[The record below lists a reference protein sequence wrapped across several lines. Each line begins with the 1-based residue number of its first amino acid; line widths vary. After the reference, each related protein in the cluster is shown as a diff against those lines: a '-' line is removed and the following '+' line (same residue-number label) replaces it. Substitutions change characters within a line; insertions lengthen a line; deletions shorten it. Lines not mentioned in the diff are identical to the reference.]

1 MSSRLTV
8 SNRQNNVKV
17 LVDFVQQWGQER
29 GLSSSRRD
37 TLERAVC
44 GIFQHLVSHA
54 YEPEQPGSIA
64 IVLEEKG
71 SRLRL
76 MFEDDAP
83 PHNPTGFNSLQP
95 GAPSLSSG
103 PNLLSVR
110 PLADSLIYYRTTDR
124 KNRLVVFLT
133 M

>member
-8 SNRQNNVKV
+8 SNRQENVKV
-17 LVDFVQQWGQER
+17 LVDFVQKWGQER
-29 GLSSSRRD
+29 GLAAARRD
-37 TLERAVC
+37 TLEQAVS

-64 IVLEEKG
+64 MILEEKG
-71 SRLRL
+71 ARLRL

-83 PHNPTGFNSLQP
+83 AHNPTGFNSLQP
-95 GAPSLSSG
+95 DSPCSNSG
-103 PNLLSVR
+103 PNLLGVR
-110 PLADSLIYYRTTDR
+110 RLADSLIYYRTTDR